1 MASNASELI
10 SSYNL
15 ALKKTKK
22 TITISYSTLLGAAV
36 MNATFCLAIFLA
48 LVYFQGLVWTF
59 TAETLSII
67 LVTIV
72 MVSLECPLGPHL
84 RGLWPNQRPTNDL
97 TITITFATS
106 TLQIVHDVP
115 QGHTHIVRCNG
126 RLRAVPTLNCLR
138 LRDGECGKIEL
149 VGQQLK
155 KLCLIYSSLGFFA
168 GWPSSVAPLSPVSS
182 SARAKVPL

>member
-59 TAETLSII
+59 TAETLSIV

-72 MVSLECPLGPHL
+72 MVSLECPLRPHL
-84 RGLWPNQRPTNDL
+84 HVLRRFWPHHH
-97 TITITFATS
+97 TFAISTS
-106 TLQIVHDVP
+106 ILQTVHDVP
-115 QGHTHIVRCNG
+115 QGNAHTVRCNG
-126 RLRAVPTLNCLR
+126 RLRAFPTLNRLR
-138 LRDGECGKIEL
+138 LRDGECGKLEL
-149 VGQQLK
+149 VGQKLK
-155 KLCLIYSSLGFFA
+155 G
-168 GWPSSVAPLSPVSS
+168 LS
-182 SARAKVPL
+182 